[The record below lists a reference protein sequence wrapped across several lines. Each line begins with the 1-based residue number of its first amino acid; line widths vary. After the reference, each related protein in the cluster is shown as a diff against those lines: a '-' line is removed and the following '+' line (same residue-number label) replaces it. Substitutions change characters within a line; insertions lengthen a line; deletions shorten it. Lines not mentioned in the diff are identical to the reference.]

1 MYTVEDLCQRYSVT
15 SHTVLQWIHSGQ
27 MVAVNV
33 GRQPGAR
40 KPRWRVT
47 EASLEAFEAARAS
60 RESPGRVRAPRRK
73 RPDQVIDFY

>member
-1 MYTVEDLCQRYSVT
+1 
-15 SHTVLQWIHSGQ
+15 